1 MSLSPAK
8 KVMMRTLMP
17 HDMMGMLPFTSMSD
31 EEFKVLITMKSND
44 WMLYAVCKENSYEK
58 HGSIKIVSEDEFN
71 ITKANRNPL
80 LTYNLYKE
88 MMVKEQEW
96 EAMEDD
102 E

>member
-1 MSLSPAK
+1 
-8 KVMMRTLMP
+8 MP
-17 HDMMGMLPFTSMSD
+17 HEMMGMLPFTSMSD
-31 EEFKVLITMKSND
+31 KEFKVLITMTSDD
-44 WMLYAVCKENSYEK
+44 WMLYADCKENSNEN

-71 ITKANRNPL
+71 ITRAHYNKTL

-96 EAMEDD
+96 EAMDD